1 MNLYKCSNGG
11 GSSIEYIYKDGKWNS
26 KYPKYSNSSMEGE
39 GTFTY
44 NSDGSFTWKGN
55 ARAGMGFK
63 NLPTDKT
70 LVVKFVPISNVNGL
84 AIIVESTYRQYLADN
99 INTTGSIYRFMG
111 FPTTDTSLYLY
122 IQGNNYSYKICE
134 IFLI

>member
-1 MNLYKCSNGG
+1 MNLYRCGG

-26 KYPKYSNSSMEGE
+26 KYPKYSNSSMGGE

-63 NLPTDKT
+63 NMTAGRSLIMN
-70 LVVKFVPISNVNGL
+70 FVAISNCNNLWIETVDD
-84 AIIVESTYRQYLADN
+84 TYKMSLNDN
-99 INTTGSIYRFMG
+99 YTSGGSIHRIFG
-111 FPTTDTSLYLY
+111 FVLQDPDNTYYY
-122 IQGNNYSYKICE
+122 IGGNNYSYKIYE
-134 IFLI
+134 IILI